1 MCPSLSNKAIVKNA
15 HGLKW
20 KIPRGWANKKLEKF
34 KWRRKMQKKN
44 LLHVD
49 DRVDAVEGIKKG
61 RKFSLEVKAKRK
73 REKCHSNRCSKA

>member
-20 KIPRGWANKKLEKF
+20 KIPRGWGNKKLEKF
-34 KWRRKMQKKN
+34 KLRRKMQKKSFTC
-44 LLHVD
+44 
-49 DRVDAVEGIKKG
+49 RWSCDAVEGIKKG
-61 RKFSLEVKAKRK
+61 RKFSLEVKAKRR